1 MTFLIPANFRQLPP
15 VWEVAQPFSI
25 GVSGEVSYDTDPV
38 KWATNHILAILLTNP
53 GERVM
58 RPSYG
63 AGVYGFVWENQD
75 PLIEQ
80 NIIATINT
88 QLATYEPN
96 ITVNEVEFVQSDISM
111 MNGVVMLVVS
121 FTVGNS
127 PTTYTFSVS
136 LNGSQVEITA

>member
-15 VWEVAQPFSI
+15 VWEIAQPFSI
-25 GVSGEVSYDTDPV
+25 NDAGAVSFDSDPV
-38 KWATNHILAILLTNP
+38 RWATNHILAILLTSP

-58 RPSYG
+58 RPTYG

-80 NIIATINT
+80 NIVATINT

-96 ITVNEVEFVQSDISM
+96 ITVNEVEFVQTLAQ
-111 MNGVVMLVVS
+111 MNGIVVLMVS